1 MGILD
6 GHVTGSFPPRALRL
20 VAEWRLLHQEELLE
34 NWNRA
39 REHKPLITIAPLE
52 QLWST
57 SLRSE
62 RFCPLA
68 PVR

>member
-20 VAEWRLLHQEELLE
+20 VAEWRLLHKEELLE

-39 REHKPLITIAPLE
+39 REHRPLITIAPLE
-52 QLWST
+52 
-57 SLRSE
+57 
-62 RFCPLA
+62 
-68 PVR
+68 